1 MSEAMLELHI
11 PEGINYECTGCGK
24 CCGGWAVPMTDEDY
38 GRIKEVDWA
47 ARSPK
52 FSGKN
57 LFRPLKGYEKKGTPY
72 THAIKEG
79 DDGRCPFLVDNLCF
93 IHSQFQSETK
103 PSICQLFPYCFN
115 ETPSGVYATVSFVSM
130 GVVHNSGKA
139 LAEQRDYL
147 EKKFKDFQA
156 LFPDHHPNWTKLEL
170 TGGKPITWDEYLGI
184 EQEIISC
191 LQKHDLPMETRFRQA
206 SKYLLS
212 RLRAVAGQ
220 TNGAGADNAV
230 GSEAE
235 TAIGS
240 ATSSKIGA
248 GDSSVGTGAA
258 QLKPLDNHLLMMLHS
273 MYFPTKILAP
283 GEGNFNV
290 LRFIKQIMFKGM
302 SARLRIVLP
311 GQSYTLEELAKVEWC
326 GAEADVEDLL
336 YRYFFSRIFAKL
348 YFGAGFGQLTL
359 ITGFHHLALL
369 YALVKLQSRALAL
382 SRGVNKVSYIDV
394 VAAVRQLEKR
404 MGETSVDG
412 YAAAALELLMFSPSR
427 VERVLCAV

>member
-1 MSEAMLELHI
+1 MSEATLEFHI

-38 GRIKEVDWA
+38 GRISEVDWA

-52 FSGKN
+52 FTGKN

-147 EKKFKDFQA
+147 LKKFKDFQA

-170 TGGKPITWDEYLGI
+170 TGGKPISWDQYLGI
-184 EQEIISC
+184 EQEIITC
-191 LQKHDLPMETRFRQA
+191 LQKHNLPMENRFQQA

-212 RLRAVAGQ
+212 CLKNADGGQ
-220 TNGAGADNAV
+220 ANGAGGVAAAA
-230 GSEAE
+230 SSAASE
-235 TAIGS
+235 TAGGS
-240 ATSSKIGA
+240 AVPSSA
-248 GDSSVGTGAA
+248 GSGTA

-290 LRFIKQIMFKGM
+290 MRFIKQIMFKGM
-302 SARLRIVLP
+302 SARLRIALP
-311 GQSYTLEELAKVEWC
+311 GQSYTLDELAKVEWC
-326 GAEADVEDLL
+326 GAEADVEDLI

-369 YALVKLQSRALAL
+369 YALVKLQSKALAL
-382 SRGVNKVSYIDV
+382 SRSVNKVSYIDV

-404 MGETSVDG
+404 LGETSVDG

-427 VERVLCAV
+427 VERVLSSV

>member
-1 MSEAMLELHI
+1 MSEATLELHI

-38 GRIKEVDWA
+38 GRIREVDWA
-47 ARSPK
+47 ARLPK

-130 GVVHNSGKA
+130 GVVYNSGKA

-147 EKKFKDFQA
+147 LKKFKDFQT
-156 LFPDHHPNWTKLEL
+156 LFPDHHPNWSKLEL

-184 EQEIISC
+184 EQEIIAC
-191 LQKHDLPMETRFRQA
+191 LQKHNLPMEIRFQQA

-212 RLRAVAGQ
+212 RLKDVAGQ
-220 TNGAGADNAV
+220 TNGAVAAGDIAGSAADSAVGAGV
-230 GSEAE
+230 GSEVV
-235 TAIGS
+235 GS
-240 ATSSKIGA
+240 A
-248 GDSSVGTGAA
+248 GAA
-258 QLKPLDNHLLMMLHS
+258 ATQLKPFDNHLMMMLHS

-302 SARLRIVLP
+302 SARLRIALP
-311 GQSYTLEELAKVEWC
+311 GQSYTVEELAKVEWC
-326 GAEADVEDLL
+326 GDETDVEDLL

-369 YALVKLQSRALAL
+369 YALVKLQAKALAL
-382 SRGVNKVSYIDV
+382 SRGVKKASYIDL

-404 MGETSVDG
+404 LGETSVDG

-427 VERVLCAV
+427 VQRVLSAV